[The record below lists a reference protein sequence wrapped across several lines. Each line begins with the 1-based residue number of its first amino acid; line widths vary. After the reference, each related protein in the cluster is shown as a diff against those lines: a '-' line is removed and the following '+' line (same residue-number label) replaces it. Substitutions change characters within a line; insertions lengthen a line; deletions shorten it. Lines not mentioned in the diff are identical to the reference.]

1 MKKLILANAMIMNAD
16 FKLMQMDLEI
26 EDGKISQ
33 IGKHL
38 EGTNK
43 LDMTGKY
50 ILPGFIDTHIHGAY
64 GVRIDDEDPDL
75 SVITEYEATQGITS
89 IAITTF
95 CPGFEALLK
104 QFDIVAD
111 FAKNKKGCKLAGIH
125 AEGPFLCAR
134 AGKNTE
140 VPTTGKLDLMIEHGQ
155 GLLKIITVSPEM
167 EQAEEFIKYAVE
179 KGLTVTLGHSD
190 ADYETTR
197 RAIEAG
203 ATQATHTFN
212 AVRPYHHR
220 EPGIIGAVL
229 TDQDVTCEMICDY
242 VHLHPATV
250 RLIYMLKGP
259 ERINLV
265 SDSITATGTN
275 LTEYVVNGETR
286 YVRNGV
292 SIGATGN
299 IAGSVKSLYDDVKNL
314 LDSGFS
320 LEHVSRMASLNP
332 ARSLKLDH
340 VIGSIAEGKAAD
352 LVVLNSNYEVE
363 ATFVD
368 GECIYKNFED

>member
-1 MKKLILANAMIMNAD
+1 MKKMILANAMVMDAD
-16 FKLMQMDLEI
+16 FKLRQIDLEI
-26 EDGKISQ
+26 EDGKISK
-33 IGKHL
+33 IGKNL
-38 EGTNK
+38 DGIEK

-50 ILPGFIDTHIHGAY
+50 ILPGFIDTHMHGAY
-64 GVRIDDEDPDL
+64 GVRIDDENPDL
-75 SVITEYEATQGITS
+75 SVITEFEATQGITS

-95 CPGFEALLK
+95 CPGFDALLK

-111 FAKNKKGCKLAGIH
+111 FAKEKKGCKLAGIH

-140 VPTTGKLDLMIEHGQ
+140 VPTIEKLDMMIEHGK

-167 EQAEEFIKYAVE
+167 DNAEEIVKYAVS
-179 KGLTVTLGHSD
+179 KGLTVSLGHSD

-197 RAIEAG
+197 CAIETN

-212 AVRPYHHR
+212 AACPYHHR
-220 EPGIIGAVL
+220 EPGILGAVL
-229 TDQDVTCEMICDY
+229 TDPEVTCEMICDY

-250 RLIYMLKGP
+250 KLIYMLKGP
-259 ERINLV
+259 DRINLI

-275 LTEYVVNGETR
+275 MTEYVVNGVTR
-286 YVRNGV
+286 YVKNGV
-292 SIGATGN
+292 SIGVDGN
-299 IAGSVKSLYDDVKNL
+299 ISGSVKTLYDDVKNL
-314 LDSGFS
+314 LNSGIP

-340 VIGSIAEGKAAD
+340 VTGSIEVGKAAD
-352 LVVLNSNYEVE
+352 LVVLNENYAIE

-368 GECIYKNFED
+368 GECVYKKFED

>member
-1 MKKLILANAMIMNAD
+1 MTKMVLANAMVMNAD
-16 FKLMQMDLEI
+16 FKLSQMDLEI
-26 EDGKISQ
+26 ENGKISRL
-33 IGKHL
+33 GKNL
-38 EGTNK
+38 EGTEM

-64 GVRIDDEDPDL
+64 GVRIDDENPDL
-75 SVITEYEATQGITS
+75 SVITEFEATQGITS

-95 CPGFEALLK
+95 CPGFDALLK

-111 FAKNKKGCKLAGIH
+111 YAKRRKGSKLIGIH

-134 AGKNTE
+134 ADNTE
-140 VPTTGKLDLMIEHGQ
+140 SPTIEKLNLMIEHGQ

-167 EQAEEFIKYAVE
+167 ESAEEIIKYAVS
-179 KGLTVTLGHSD
+179 KGLTVSLGHSN

-212 AVRPYHHR
+212 AARPYHHR
-220 EPGIIGAVL
+220 EPGILGAVL
-229 TDQDVTCEMICDY
+229 TDSEVTCEMICDY

-250 RLIYMLKGP
+250 KLIYMVKGP

-286 YVRNGV
+286 YVKDGV
-292 SIGATGN
+292 SIGASGN
-299 IAGSVKSLYDDVKNL
+299 IAGSVKTLYDDVRNL
-314 LDSGFS
+314 LDSGFP

-332 ARSLKLDH
+332 ARSLKIDH
-340 VIGSIAEGKAAD
+340 ITGSIEVGKAAD
-352 LVVLNSNYEVE
+352 LVVLSDNFDVE

-368 GECIYKNFED
+368 GECIYKCF